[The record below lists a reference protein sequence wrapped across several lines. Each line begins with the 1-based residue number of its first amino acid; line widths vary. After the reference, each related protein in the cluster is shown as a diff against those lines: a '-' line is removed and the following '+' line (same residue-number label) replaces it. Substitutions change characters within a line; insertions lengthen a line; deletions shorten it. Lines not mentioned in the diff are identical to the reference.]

1 MTPIIVQTSC
11 ASKDEAKKIAKILV
25 KDKLAA
31 CVHIKKIDS
40 IYSWENKI
48 QDEVEFQ
55 VVIKTKKENFKKIKR
70 IIKENHSYDLPE
82 IIAINIAGTSKQY
95 LSYLDDN
102 CK

>member
-1 MTPIIVQTSC
+1 MTPIVVQTTC

-31 CVHIKKIDS
+31 CVQIKKIES
-40 IYSWENKI
+40 IYAWKGKI
-48 QDEVEFQ
+48 EDEVEFQ
-55 VVIKTKKENFKKIKR
+55 VMIKTKKENFKKIKR

-95 LSYLDDN
+95 LNYLGEN
-102 CK
+102 IK